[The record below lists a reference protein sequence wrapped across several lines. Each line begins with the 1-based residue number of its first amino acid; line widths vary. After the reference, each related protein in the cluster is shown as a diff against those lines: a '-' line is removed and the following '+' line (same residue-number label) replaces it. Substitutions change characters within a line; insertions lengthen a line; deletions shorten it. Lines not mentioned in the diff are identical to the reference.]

1 MLSLL
6 ITLLLTASVTY
17 GKTAVWI
24 DYDISFGKII
34 RDVDDGFAL
43 ITALQ
48 SEDLDIKGISYGF
61 GNIKNLKYMKK
72 QTLKILKKLGR
83 EDIQIFEGARKQS
96 EIFKITQAT
105 TAMANAL
112 KANQSLII
120 MAMGRLTN
128 VASLAHN
135 HPELITNIKEV
146 IVNAG
151 RKLEYET
158 RVGKQQVI
166 MPDTNVDDH
175 LEAVKYVLES
185 NIKITMI
192 PVEVMRD
199 EFITRKHLKQMRKGN
214 SISKWMA
221 NKSIVW
227 KWIWKIFPNSHGF
240 IPWDVFIVTYVTQR
254 DQFYCDENIKIGLRY
269 LKNNT
274 SSLFRRKYKK
284 DYKHFLVATDNMES
298 NYKGNYCFDMNPN
311 HLDNIV
317 RDWSLIDHNR

>member
-1 MLSLL
+1 MLNLL
-6 ITLLLTASVTY
+6 ITLLLSASISY

-34 RDVDDGFAL
+34 RDVDDGYAL

-72 QTLKILKKLGR
+72 QTLKILKRLGR
-83 EDIQIFEGARKQS
+83 EDIQIFEGARAQS
-96 EIFKITQAT
+96 EIFKATQAT
-105 TAMANAL
+105 HAMANAL
-112 KANQSLII
+112 KENPNLII

-128 VASLAHN
+128 VASLAYN
-135 HPELITNIKEV
+135 YPQQIANIKEV
-146 IVNAG
+146 IINAG
-151 RKLEYET
+151 RRLEYET
-158 RVGKQQVI
+158 KVGKQQVI

-192 PVEVMRD
+192 PVEVMKD
-199 EFITRKHLKQMRKGN
+199 KFITRIHLKHMRRGN

-221 NKSIVW
+221 NNSVIW
-227 KWIWKIFPNSHGF
+227 RWIWKLFPNSKGF

-254 DQFYCDENIKIGLRY
+254 DQFYCDEDIKIGLRY

-274 SSLFRRKYKK
+274 SSLFRKKYKK
-284 DYKHFLVATDNMES
+284 DFKYFLVATNNMES
-298 NYKGNYCFDMNPN
+298 KYRGNYCFRMNPR

-317 RDWSLIDHNR
+317 QDWSLSN